1 LTGYFLTDRVKRNLV
16 VFLSVVPLMFG
27 LTQCSSNS
35 STTNAGTTT
44 STGATIVP
52 DPDTVSVTTYHY
64 DNSRS
69 GIQPQETAL
78 TPTNV
83 NSSTFGKLFS
93 VTVDGLVNA
102 QPLIAANITMSD
114 GQPHTL
120 LLVATENDSVYA
132 FNADTSAKAFWQR
145 SLLQSGETAVPY
157 AAIGTTDINPVIG
170 IVGTPV
176 LDATTNLLYVVAKSY
191 TASGTFIQRLHA
203 INIQTGAEAPNSPVT
218 INPSIAGNASDA
230 VNGQLSFNAKMEN
243 QRPALA
249 LNQGTVW
256 VGWASH
262 GDLPPYHG
270 WLVGYD
276 SSTLAQTY
284 VFNDTPNGKLGG
296 IWMSAGGPA
305 FDSSGNLFVMSGN
318 GDFSEASN
326 NYSSSALRLTP
337 GTGPNGSMTV
347 ADYFTPFNQASL
359 SSYDSDFGVSGAL
372 LLPDQAG
379 PYPHLLITSDKTST
393 VYVINRDN
401 MGKYSSTANH
411 VVQSFSGSDHYLK
424 QDFVFFN
431 NTLYVS
437 GDSSPMNA
445 YPFNPTTEQFQTTP
459 SSSTSTIFTCLGSCW
474 VGGSAPTISA
484 NGSANAVLWT
494 VDNSPALVSGAAVLR
509 AYDASN
515 LSAELYDSTQAASN
529 RDQAANAVKFTTPV
543 VANGHVYVGGVN
555 AVTVYGLLSQ

>member
-1 LTGYFLTDRVKRNLV
+1 
-16 VFLSVVPLMFG
+16 MFG

-230 VNGQLSFNAKMEN
+230 FNGQLSFNAKMET
-243 QRPALA
+243 Q
-249 LNQGTVW
+249 TF
-256 VGWASH
+256 
-262 GDLPPYHG
+262 LPITDG
-270 WLVGYD
+270 WLVMTAVRSPRPMY
-276 SSTLAQTY
+276 
-284 VFNDTPNGKLGG
+284 
-296 IWMSAGGPA
+296 
-305 FDSSGNLFVMSGN
+305 
-318 GDFSEASN
+318 
-326 NYSSSALRLTP
+326 
-337 GTGPNGSMTV
+337 SMTRPMASWAVYGCPLV
-347 ADYFTPFNQASL
+347 ARHLTVQEIF
-359 SSYDSDFGVSGAL
+359 SSCPATVIFRR
-372 LLPDQAG
+372 
-379 PYPHLLITSDKTST
+379 LLIIT
-393 VYVINRDN
+393 V
-401 MGKYSSTANH
+401 
-411 VVQSFSGSDHYLK
+411 
-424 QDFVFFN
+424 
-431 NTLYVS
+431 
-437 GDSSPMNA
+437 
-445 YPFNPTTEQFQTTP
+445 
-459 SSSTSTIFTCLGSCW
+459 
-474 VGGSAPTISA
+474 
-484 NGSANAVLWT
+484 
-494 VDNSPALVSGAAVLR
+494 R
-509 AYDASN
+509 AHC
-515 LSAELYDSTQAASN
+515 
-529 RDQAANAVKFTTPV
+529 
-543 VANGHVYVGGVN
+543 G
-555 AVTVYGLLSQ
+555 